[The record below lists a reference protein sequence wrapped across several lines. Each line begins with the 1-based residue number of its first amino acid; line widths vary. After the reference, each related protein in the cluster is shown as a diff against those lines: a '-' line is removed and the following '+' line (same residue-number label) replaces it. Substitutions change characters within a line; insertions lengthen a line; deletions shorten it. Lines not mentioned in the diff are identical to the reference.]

1 VTAIAPTEQLALAAL
16 VSVLP
21 VVAIDEALRAC
32 GQVAE
37 RVRTLPPWV
46 TVYHVL
52 ASAMCPSAGYDQVT
66 RLLWTTLPA
75 ATGRGLASRQP
86 TAGAITRARA
96 RLGTRPLAELLGLL
110 APPAPG
116 SAVNLHRFDPPGM
129 PALWWITDSG
139 TGSLRGC
146 DPRGAELGLAAELVR
161 AAGAHHVS
169 CAPGVDPVALQARL
183 GLGIKV
189 AADLAATDRSM
200 PWHELRARTP
210 GGWQQD
216 VLARA
221 CVSVAVE
228 AALRRAAAQSELPRY

>member
-1 VTAIAPTEQLALAAL
+1 MTEVAPTEQLALAAL
-16 VSVLP
+16 VNVLP
-21 VVAIDEALRAC
+21 AVAIDEALRAC
-32 GQVAE
+32 GQAAE

-46 TVYHVL
+46 TIYHVL

-96 RLGTRPLAELLGLL
+96 RVGTQPLMELLGLL

-116 SAVNLHRFDPPGM
+116 SAVHLYRFHDAGSS
-129 PALWWITDSG
+129 ALWWITDSD

-146 DPRGAELGLAAELVR
+146 DPRGAELGLAVELVR
-161 AAGAHHVS
+161 AAGAQHVT
-169 CAPGVDPVALQARL
+169 CATGVDPVALQARL
-183 GLGIKV
+183 GPGIKV
-189 AADLAATDRSM
+189 AADPAVSDQTM
-200 PWHELRARTP
+200 PWRGLRARTP
-210 GGWQQD
+210 RGWQQD

-221 CVSVAVE
+221 CVSVALDV
-228 AALRRAAAQSELPRY
+228 ALRSASGRL